1 MSFPPMPGW
10 RVQTNGYSPAAG
22 ALNCT
27 VSDVPGA
34 TTVDVAT
41 LIGAWKV
48 RLCGTEARFSKVTRT
63 SAPALTVSSA
73 GSNFSS
79 APVSVPTVISTVS
92 PDGSPLADPE
102 AVGSWLAPSG
112 APGVDVGVVAPPHAL
127 IARRAATST
136 PK

>member
-102 AVGSWLAPSG
+102 AAGSWLELAVPTG
-112 APGVDVGVVAPPHAL
+112 PMRYTEPAL
-127 IARRAATST
+127 MLET
-136 PK
+136 